1 MKKKIKYIFKNWW
14 LIGSFSIVLLIIW
27 NTSVLFQLIKTEER
41 NKIELW
47 AIAQKELIKSSNL
60 NFNDS
65 NLPFDIIQKIG
76 KTPIIQVNSK
86 GKIID
91 FKNIDIENMEDKID
105 SSFLYNRL
113 NLFKSQNQPITI
125 NYKNIIDQKIYYG
138 DSTLLQKLKYYPI
151 ALSLIIILFA
161 LVIFYVYKTSIIS
174 EQNMLWAGIAK
185 ETAHQIATPITSL
198 IGWVTLIKNKNKKE
212 TIDEIE
218 KDIDRLKIISDRFSK
233 IGSIPILKNQNIY
246 LIIFDTINYLKS
258 RSSKS
263 IIWEINSNKKKILAP
278 INAILFSWTIENLL
292 VNSIDSVK
300 GNGIISI
307 TIKNTR
313 KYVNVYIS
321 DNGSGIKK
329 LEIKNI
335 FKPGYT
341 TKKRGWGLGL
351 SLSKRIIENYHKGKL
366 TLKETK
372 INFGSTFEIELNKSY
387 SKV

>member
-1 MKKKIKYIFKNWW
+1 LKKKFKYILKNWW
-14 LIGSFSIVLLIIW
+14 LLGSFSIVILIIW
-27 NTSVLFQLIKTEER
+27 NTSVLFQLIKNEER
-41 NKIELW
+41 NKVELW

-91 FKNIDIENMEDKID
+91 FKNIDIEKKNNKVD
-105 SSFLYNRL
+105 SSLLYNKL
-113 NLFKSQNQPITI
+113 NIFKSQNDPITI
-125 NYKNIIDQKIYYG
+125 KYENVINQKIYYG
-138 DSTLLQKLKYYPI
+138 DSNLLQKLKYYPL
-151 ALSLIIILFA
+151 ALSLIIVLFA
-161 LVIFYVYKTSIIS
+161 LVIFYVYRTSIIS
-174 EQNMLWAGIAK
+174 EQNRLWAGIAK

-212 TIDEIE
+212 TINEIE
-218 KDIDRLKIISDRFSK
+218 KDINRLKIIADRFSK

-246 LIIFDTINYLKS
+246 LVIFNTINYLKS

-263 IIWEINSNKKKILAP
+263 IIWEINSNKKKIFAP
-278 INAILFSWTIENLL
+278 INSILFSWTIENLI
-292 VNSIDSVK
+292 VNSIDSIK
-300 GNGIISI
+300 GNGKISI
-307 TIKNTR
+307 NIESSKN
-313 KYVNVYIS
+313 YVNVYIS
-321 DNGSGIKK
+321 DNGAGIKK
-329 LEIKNI
+329 IEIKNI

-366 TLKETK
+366 SLKETK
-372 INFGSTFEIELNKSY
+372 INFGSTFMIELNTRY

>member
-1 MKKKIKYIFKNWW
+1 LKKKIKYILKNWW
-14 LIGSFSIVLLIIW
+14 LLGSFSIVLLIIW

-47 AIAQKELIKSSNL
+47 AIAQEELIKSSNL

-91 FKNIDIENMEDKID
+91 FKNINIENIEDKID
-105 SSFLYNRL
+105 SSFLYNKL
-113 NLFKSQNQPITI
+113 NLFKSQNEPITI
-125 NYKNIIDQKIYYG
+125 KYKNLIDQKIYYG
-138 DSTLLQKLKYYPI
+138 DSTLLQKLKYYPL
-151 ALSLIIILFA
+151 ALSLIIVLFA

-174 EQNMLWAGIAK
+174 EQNKLWAGIAK

-218 KDIDRLKIISDRFSK
+218 KDISRLKIIADRFSK
-233 IGSIPILKNQNIY
+233 IGSIPVLKNQNIN

-263 IIWEINSNKKKILAP
+263 IIWEINSSKKKILVP
-278 INAILFSWTIENLL
+278 INSILFSWTIENLL
-292 VNSIDSVK
+292 VNSIDSIK
-300 GNGIISI
+300 GNGKISI
-307 TIKNTR
+307 NIDNKK
-313 KYVNVYIS
+313 KYVYVYIS
-321 DNGSGIKK
+321 DNGTGIKK

-372 INFGSTFEIELNKSY
+372 INFGSTFLIELNKTY
-387 SKV
+387 SKI